1 MVMTYNNKSNILSFE
16 LSAIA
21 VAPMIL
27 SRDIEKLK
35 NASEQPEVRDFIGFT
50 KDYFEQALADL
61 KNGDVDG
68 CLINFQHLKH
78 QAKRAQMLQISSD
91 KTFILTQLMILSD
104 VILHSTLPSEKGTII
119 IPPIF
124 LNNNQREAI
133 SNTVKEDCDKP
144 WKGPKK
150 QRGEK
155 ETEYKLGLNCVKL
168 GFETHFS

>member
-1 MVMTYNNKSNILSFE
+1 MGVLISMVMTYNNKLNLLSFE
-16 LSAIA
+16 LLAIA
-21 VAPMIL
+21 VAPMLL

-35 NASEQPEVRDFIGFT
+35 NASEQSEVRDFIGFT

-133 SNTVKEDCDKP
+133 SNIVKEDCDKP

-150 QRGEK
+150 QKGEK
-155 ETEYKLGLNCVKL
+155 EIEIRLGLN
-168 GFETHFS
+168 